1 MPLPRAPV
9 VVRRTLHGG
18 YTGWGVRWTAAF
30 SRPNRAAA
38 DRFGDPP
45 ILLMRRKL
53 RCGRLTVGSAP
64 QRFPAGTSRNIAG
77 QAVCT
82 SAPCTAHRCRRL
94 VQRRQPPRTD
104 LLSGRLAVNQSAPTG
119 RGGIVYRRDL
129 LFLAHHPSLVYPLCS
144 PRLPSVPSLGGSG
157 APPVY
162 LMEGGWGGRLRARLT
177 RFYALLQVPTWCCT
191 PPSFGVMRVAL
202 SPTTGAA
209 AITSEAAFS
218 CRTDAV

>member
-1 MPLPRAPV
+1 MAC
-9 VVRRTLHGG
+9 
-18 YTGWGVRWTAAF
+18 
-30 SRPNRAAA
+30 SQPNRAAA
-38 DRFGDPP
+38 DHFGDPP
-45 ILLMRRKL
+45 QTLMCDFPSVHCRSLLCCWLAVPTAAAPPSTGRSPSAAAQCSAHRGRRPDPL
-53 RCGRLTVGSAP
+53 EGSLQGDGGSAP
-64 QRFPAGTSRNIAG
+64 LAGIPSPG
-77 QAVCT
+77 
-82 SAPCTAHRCRRL
+82 SGAH
-94 VQRRQPPRTD
+94 
-104 LLSGRLAVNQSAPTG
+104 
-119 RGGIVYRRDL
+119 GIVYRRDL
-129 LFLAHHPSLVYPLCS
+129 LCLAHHPSLVYPLCS

-202 SPTTGAA
+202 SPTTGAP